1 MKNIRFFLALLCAT
15 ALWVFSDMVV
25 YAQKKITVTGR
36 VLKEGSNEP
45 FMYVHIYIMKDE
57 MTAKA
62 AMQQYEMNENLG
74 RELFWRDVLQSP
86 PYECGYKEG
95 ITTAPEGKY
104 LLDNVLESSWLMFIP
119 YTGDAVIRPVQMD
132 MPDVM
137 IDAGRE
143 LGPVTVTEV
152 GSHDLTG
159 KPLQCGDKIY
169 VDSKLKI
176 KKENLKEYT
185 RLLIFPYYTECSL
198 TGEPVDTTPTYLR
211 PIVAYGSQYRRT
223 QERRFGFDL
232 SRDALYTYRHDT
244 LTLDE
249 NDRLRVNFLFKSP
262 DVKKRYVIK
271 ANISYEDFNAE
282 WEHRPTFLK
291 YCENNKPM
299 RFLEVNY
306 EAAFLDPKD
315 PDFKV
320 IPETKEMNSTG
331 NINLAFLN
339 GKAELD
345 PNNPNNAIEIAKLQD
360 EMLAIENTENNTLS
374 GLTIIGKASPEGSYD
389 GNLSLAGRRIGFAV
403 GKITEVF
410 NQYTLQRMKIV
421 RTPVVAGWEEVADSM
436 AADSLLP
443 EAEEIRAICKRYE
456 GNMGQQYSSIR
467 VLPYY
472 NKVIK
477 EVYLP
482 KLRTVKYEYKYKEK
496 RALNDAEILQKYK
509 ANKHLPA
516 NQVYFSRYEYWRLT
530 TMLTDSTGLPDIYK
544 RYHAAMVKSKTED
557 VLAACN
563 YAAYCIREKKC
574 DTLMLKP
581 YIDLRIKRS
590 DVERED
596 DEKGRVVY
604 NRSAVIKNQVLMYML
619 AEDYNM
625 ALALLERLPDGE
637 EKRTLNAFV
646 HCLACNYDQEEYAD
660 IVARTSLVNQVVI
673 ALANNKLSLAAPIV
687 EEEMSMSDPRRP
699 YFLAQIERKRNPAE
713 KDRTPQFLLECFKLD
728 ESYMDIARDD
738 ASFVDD
744 ITGEK
749 PCFDKAEDDYWK
761 WREEQ
766 KK

>member
-1 MKNIRFFLALLCAT
+1 MKQIRTILALLCA
-15 ALWVFSDMVV
+15 AVLWGVCDTDAC
-25 YAQKKITVTGR
+25 AQKKITVTGR
-36 VLKEGSNEP
+36 VLKAGSNEP
-45 FMYVHIYIMKDE
+45 FMYVHIYVLKDE

-62 AMQQYEMNENLG
+62 ALQQYEINENIG
-74 RELFWRDVLQSP
+74 RELFWQDVLQYP
-86 PYECGYKEG
+86 PFECSYKEG
-95 ITTAPEGKY
+95 LTAQGGKY
-104 LLDNVLESSWLMFIP
+104 LLEDVLESAWLMFIP
-119 YTGDAVIRPVQMD
+119 YTGKPKIFPVQMD

-137 IDAGRE
+137 LEPEHE
-143 LGPVTVTEV
+143 LPPTTVTAI
-152 GSHDLTG
+152 GSHDLAG

-169 VDSKLKI
+169 VNEQIKI
-176 KKENLKEYT
+176 KKEFLKAYT
-185 RLLIFPYYTECSL
+185 RLLIFPYYAECSL

-271 ANISYEDFNAE
+271 TAISYEDFNSE
-282 WEHRPTFLK
+282 WESRTAFLK
-291 YCENNKPM
+291 YCESNKPM

-306 EAAFLDPKD
+306 ESAFLDPKD

-331 NINLAFLN
+331 NINLAFLSST
-339 GKAELD
+339 AELD
-345 PNNPNNAIEIAKLQD
+345 PNNPNNDIEIAKLQD

-374 GLTIIGKASPEGSYD
+374 GLTIIGKASPEGPYKR
-389 GNLSLAGRRIGFAV
+389 NMILADQRIGFAV

-410 NQYTLQRMKIV
+410 NRYTLQRMKIV

-456 GNMGQQYSSIR
+456 GNMEQQHNSIKM
-467 VLPYY
+467 LPYY

-496 RALNDAEILQKYK
+496 RALNDAEILQKYE

-516 NQVYFSRYEYWRLT
+516 RQVYFSRYEYWRLA

-544 RYHAAMVKSKTED
+544 RYHEAMVKSKTED

-563 YAAYCIREKKC
+563 YAAYCIREKRC

-619 AEDYNM
+619 AEEYNM

-646 HCLACNYDQEEYAD
+646 HCLACNYDQKEYAD
-660 IVARTSLVNQVVI
+660 IVAQTSAVNQVVI
-673 ALANNKLSLAAPIV
+673 ALANNKLNFASTIV
-687 EEEMSMSDPRRP
+687 EEEMSKSDPRRP
-699 YFLAQIERKRNPAE
+699 YFLAQIERKKNSTE
-713 KDRTPQFLLECFKLD
+713 KDRTAQFLLECFKLD